1 MATDQWRFKESE
13 TMLDILKYLAVAEI
27 EGEAPAEEVL
37 ETPVEG
43 TAQEETAPA
52 EPSPI
57 TEIDIDGEK
66 YSIDDVKSWKTS
78 NMASSDYL
86 EKVNALEREKEQH
99 RDALELFSYMKERPD
114 LVKKLYE
121 LDAEAPKVKTID
133 PQMSEIG
140 SLKTEIAKMKIEKE
154 LEILKIRE
162 PEVNE
167 MEVLKL
173 AVDNRVDISTA
184 TTMWKGKNFDK
195 ILQSKLKE
203 QSKNLAKE
211 ISTNNSATKS
221 LIKKGDGVSNTGDSG
236 LSEMELMFA
245 KKMDMTPEEYK
256 RWKR

>member
-1 MATDQWRFKESE
+1 MAIGQWRFKESE
-13 TMLDILKYLAVAEI
+13 DMLDILKYLAVAEI
-27 EGEAPAEEVL
+27 EGGDTAEETID
-37 ETPVEG
+37 TPVEG
-43 TAQEETAPA
+43 TAQEEAPIA

-66 YSIDDVKSWKTS
+66 YSIDDIKSWKTS
-78 NMASSDYL
+78 NMTSNDYL
-86 EKVNALEREKEQH
+86 EKVNALDREREQHKE
-99 RDALELFSYMKERPD
+99 ALELFNYMRDRPD

-121 LDAEAPKVKTID
+121 LDTEAPKVNTID
-133 PQMSEIG
+133 PQMSEVFN
-140 SLKTEIAKMKIEKE
+140 LKTEIAKMKIEKE
-154 LEILKIRE
+154 LEILKIKE

-173 AVDNRVDISTA
+173 AVDNKVDIGTA

-195 ILQSKLKE
+195 ILQNKLKE

-221 LIKKGDGVSNTGDSG
+221 LIKKGDGVSNTADHG
-236 LSEMELMFA
+236 LSEVELMFA

-256 RWKR
+256 KYKR